1 MVVRM
6 KLYLKIKMLYASMA
20 IMLLALVAI
29 ITGAEPMFVLVMITW
44 INMIFYA
51 HTNLKDRSMLFAFLI
66 AFFVFLLGRDFV
78 QQFFGYQVENFTSEV
93 QLHAY
98 LSYLITLISLGVF
111 YRLFSRH
118 RRNSSR
124 KKTEY
129 FDQAIKVLL
138 IRKLSLY
145 VYYFS
150 WIFALISKIIVGSFV
165 SARGFTDYYT
175 DYSEYLSGNTL
186 LYLISK
192 IELIMPASWCIY
204 LATRPSKKQIKWPL
218 LFYLVYLIASLGGGQ
233 RSTSMLGILF
243 LFVYFIYRQG
253 LNPDEGWI
261 TKKMMILGILAIPCL
276 AVFASVYNIWRE
288 GGSLE
293 GVNFFENFIKF
304 FYDQG
309 VTSNVMKRA
318 YMYKDQIPPDQIYTL
333 EFLHS
338 GILARLL
345 GITVY
350 HGNTVDH
357 ALLGGSFTHSL
368 GYVVMG
374 NSYLAGR
381 GTGSCYI
388 AELYQD
394 FGYIGIFLGSILYA
408 YLFANIANRNK
419 DEKIFWTALRLM
431 VITQLLW
438 APRGSYTGFISQN
451 LTPTTLATIIFVFGF
466 AHLLIT
472 TKNKNT
478 SAKGWTEKT

>member
-1 MVVRM
+1 M
-6 KLYLKIKMLYASMA
+6 KLYLNIKTLYAFLI
-20 IMLLALVAI
+20 IMLLALVSVIA
-29 ITGAEPMFVLVMITW
+29 GADPMFVLVMITW
-44 INMIFYA
+44 INMMFYA
-51 HTNLKDRSMLFAFLI
+51 HINLKDRSMLFAFLI

-78 QQFFGYQVENFTSEV
+78 QQFFGYQKENFAKDV
-93 QLHAY
+93 QFHAY
-98 LSYLITLISLGVF
+98 LSYLITLITIGIF
-111 YRLFSRH
+111 YRLFSQH
-118 RRNSSR
+118 RGKSR
-124 KKTEY
+124 RKRTEY
-129 FDQAIKVLL
+129 ATQIAKVLL
-138 IRKLSLY
+138 IRKLSQY

-150 WIFALISKIIVGSFV
+150 WIFAILSKIIVGSFV

-175 DYSEYLSGNTL
+175 DYSEYLSGNIW

-192 IELIMPASWCIY
+192 IELMMPAAWCIY

-218 LFYLVYLIASLGGGQ
+218 LFYIVYLIFSLGGGQ

-243 LFVYFIYRQG
+243 LFVYFVYRQG
-253 LNPDEGWI
+253 LNPDEAWI
-261 TKKMMILGILAIPCL
+261 TRKMMIFGILAIPCL

-288 GGSLE
+288 GGNLE
-293 GVNFFENFIKF
+293 GVNFFESFVKF

-318 YMYKDQIPPDQIYTL
+318 YMYKDKIPSNQIYTL

-394 FGYIGIFLGSILYA
+394 FRYLGVLGGSILYA

-419 DEKIFWTALRLM
+419 DEKVFWTALRFM

-438 APRGSYTGFISQN
+438 APRGSFTGFISQN
-451 LTPTTLATIIFVFGF
+451 LTPTALATIVFVFGL
-466 AHLLIT
+466 AHLLT
-472 TKNKNT
+472 TKKNK
-478 SAKGWTEKT
+478 TELSLVGMEKV